1 MLYLTHLF
9 TYIYYLNRYI
19 IAHLLYPAAKSLLSS
34 QEALLSQEGYSPQGR
49 KESDMTEV
57 TYHSTKISLVSL
69 YLTLC
74 NPIVGSPPV
83 SPIPGI
89 LQARILEWVAISF
102 SNLLYILILYKYCM
116 FIQVALEKM
125 IQVRECVFL
134 LCTYFTC
141 SFYF

>member
-1 MLYLTHLF
+1 MLYLTYLF

-34 QEALLSQEGYSPQGR
+34 QEALLSTSTVHR
-49 KESDMTEV
+49 MAESDMTEV

-125 IQVRECVFL
+125 IQVRECVCL
-134 LCTYFTC
+134 LCTYFMY